1 MNSRNL
7 IDLLQYDSRMR
18 VDAHQHVWTQP
29 LLDAL
34 AARQSLPCIARSDG
48 LTVLHC
54 AGELPYVI
62 DVESE
67 APARRVRLLSTDGVD
82 QALIALASPI
92 GIEALARESTTE
104 LIKAHLD
111 GVDALGN
118 GFAAW
123 GPVALDRPDP
133 DDVDRVLGRGC
144 VGVSLPAGAL
154 AGPEAL
160 AAFGPLLA
168 RTADRRVPV
177 FVHPGHA
184 PCQRAPDASLTEP
197 LWWQPLTRYVAQ
209 MQAAWLTFATLGRRE
224 HPELVV
230 LFAMLAGGAP
240 LLSERLASRGGPAV
254 DVRDPGV
261 FYDTSSFGATAINAM
276 VRRVGEAQLV
286 YGSDRPV
293 VDPVPSGREISLQA
307 NAARLISTVASAA

>member
-1 MNSRNL
+1 MNSRNS
-7 IDLLQYDSRMR
+7 IDLLQYAFWMR
-18 VDAHQHVWTQP
+18 VDAHQHVWTQS

-62 DVESE
+62 DVEAE
-67 APARRVRLLSTDGVD
+67 TPARRSRLLSTDGVD
-82 QALIALASPI
+82 QALIALSSPI
-92 GIEALARESTTE
+92 GIEALERDSANE
-104 LIKAHLD
+104 LIEAHLD
-111 GVDALGN
+111 GVDALGEQ
-118 GFAAW
+118 FAAW

-133 DDVDRVLGRGC
+133 DDVDRLIGRGC

-154 AGPEAL
+154 AGVDAL

-168 RTADRRVPV
+168 RATARRVPV
-177 FVHPGHA
+177 FVHPGAA
-184 PCQRAPDASLTEP
+184 PGQRPPYASLSEP
-197 LWWQPLTRYVAQ
+197 LWWQALTSYVSQ

-224 HPELVV
+224 HPELMV

-240 LLSERLASRGGPAV
+240 LLSERLATRGGPAV

-261 FYDTSSFGATAINAM
+261 FYDTASFGATAVNAM
-276 VRRVGEAQLV
+276 VRRVGEGQLV

-293 VDPVPSGREISLQA
+293 VDPVPSGREASLQA
-307 NAARLISTVASAA
+307 NAARLISTLASAA